1 MKTIIL
7 DLNSSPYVVI
17 AEARSEVRDILRSE
31 NLEELMGHISSSVS
45 VNDLAVEVTRKNSI
59 KSDFLI

>member
-31 NLEELMGHISSSVS
+31 NLEELLGHISRSVS

-59 KSDFLI
+59 KSNFLI